1 LFKKSGDCLQ
11 VFKMD
16 FGVTGIK
23 AKKGVLYVTSTI
35 GTDYCVRAV
44 NPAVSFF
51 FFVDDCFSVF
61 LSLSCF
67 RELKL
72 SI

>member
-1 LFKKSGDCLQ
+1 
-11 VFKMD
+11 MD

-51 FFVDDCFSVF
+51 FFFFFLLFVFVFS
-61 LSLSCF
+61 LLQCF
-67 RELKL
+67 RELKVIY
-72 SI
+72 SK